1 MPTILPFLDK
11 LPRIAPT
18 AFVAGNATII
28 GDVEI
33 EEGASI
39 WFGAVLRGDVGPIRI
54 GKRSNIQDLAVV
66 HTTTGLSEAIVG
78 EDVTVGH
85 GCILH
90 GCRIGNRV
98 LVGMGSI
105 LLDNAVIGDDAVI
118 GAGSLVTARMVIPA
132 GSLVMGRPAKVVRE
146 ATEQERRL
154 GPDGAATYSGLAGI
168 YAAQKAPAGR

>member
-1 MPTILPFLDK
+1 MPLILPFLDK
-11 LPRIAPT
+11 IPRIAPD
-18 AFVAGNATII
+18 AFIADNATLI

-33 EEGASI
+33 AEGASV

-54 GKRSNIQDLAVV
+54 GKRSNIQDLTMI
-66 HTTTGLSEAIVG
+66 HTTTGVSEAHVG

-105 LLDNAVIGDDAVI
+105 LLDNVLIGDDVVV
-118 GAGSLVTARMVIPA
+118 GAGVLVTPRMVVPA
-132 GSLVMGRPAKVVRE
+132 GSLLLGRPAKVVRE

-154 GPDGAATYSGLAGI
+154 GPDGAATYAGLAGI
-168 YAAQKAPAGR
+168 YAAARAGR